1 MILLLALAAWLD
13 QWLDGVP
20 TPEWLLGTGLFE
32 QTLPPAIMVGALVFL
47 VSGAGAR
54 EVARILRA
62 KGVLIWTRPAVLIAL
77 AGAAIMTFGAVGTD
91 PIESMAL
98 VAFGVMAAYTLGLI
112 YGIRDR
118 STDGAIAVGS
128 GMLMLFVYMGVMPG
142 FVVLIR
148 REHDIWVLIWV
159 LACVKSCDIGAYFT
173 GTTIGK
179 HKLIP
184 WLSPGKTWEGLAG
197 GMATAGLIGGLGSWW
212 LASAGINAPSPV
224 AGAAMG
230 VLFGGLG
237 QAGDLAASLLK
248 RDAGVKDAGTALPGF
263 GGVLDLIDSPIFV
276 APIAFWLLHSIA
288 G

>member
-1 MILLLALAAWLD
+1 MILALALCAVLD
-13 QWLDGVP
+13 QWLDSQTAP
-20 TPEWLLGTGLFE
+20 SWWAALGLGGE
-32 QTLPPAIMVGALVFL
+32 TLPPALITGPLVFL
-47 VSGAGAR
+47 VGGAGAR

-62 KGVLIWTRPAVLIAL
+62 KGVLIWTRPAVLAAL
-77 AGAAIMTFGAVGTD
+77 AGVAIMSFGGTGTSSLGLVSFGAMG
-91 PIESMAL
+91 
-98 VAFGVMAAYTLGLI
+98 AYALGLI
-112 YGIRDR
+112 YAIRKRDT
-118 STDGAIAVGS
+118 SGAIAVGS
-128 GMLMLFVYMGVMPG
+128 GMLMLFVYMGLMPG

-148 REHDIWVLIWV
+148 REHDVWVLIWV

-197 GMATAGLIGGLGSWW
+197 GMVTSGLVGGLGAWW
-212 LASAGINAPSPV
+212 LASAGINTPAPI

-288 G
+288 A